1 MRRVWASPPC
11 AAKAGTERQTVDS
24 LSQLALGAACGL
36 AVMGRR
42 TAAWKAAVWG
52 GVAGTL
58 PDLDALVDHGDAVLN
73 MVLHRAES
81 HSLLFL
87 ALLSV
92 PMGWAIAR
100 LHGQIALG
108 WRWVAAMALALVTHP
123 LLDLMTVYGTQVLQ
137 PFTDEA
143 YGVGSMFIIDP
154 LYTLPLLLGVGA
166 ALRGRPSG
174 NGLNRAGLAVS
185 TAYLAWSTVAQG
197 VVTLQAEQSLRALGL
212 PTDRVLVTPAPLTTV
227 VWRVVAMDGDRYHE
241 GFYALLDKGRPIR
254 FTTHAQGQA
263 LALEH
268 AAHPHVQ
275 RIARFSDG
283 FFRMSQTDDG
293 SLWLTDL
300 RMGQEPNYSFHFNI
314 GPALAPGATPPAAT
328 QNWMRIDTRAGLR
341 WLWQRVLGRD
351 VAPPGNAPLT
361 DTTERTP

>member
-1 MRRVWASPPC
+1 M
-11 AAKAGTERQTVDS
+11 DS

-100 LHGQIALG
+100 LHGQMALG

-185 TAYLAWSTVAQG
+185 TVYLAWSTVAQG

-283 FFRMSQTDDG
+283 FFRMSQTADG

-314 GPALAPGATPPAAT
+314 GPALALGATPPAAT

-341 WLWQRVLGRD
+341 WLGQRALGRD

>member
-1 MRRVWASPPC
+1 M
-11 AAKAGTERQTVDS
+11 DS

-42 TAAWKAAVWG
+42 TAAWKAALWG

-58 PDLDALVDHGDAVLN
+58 PDLDALMDHGDAILN

-87 ALLSV
+87 ALLAG

-100 LHGQIALG
+100 LHGEPALTR
-108 WRWVAAMALALVTHP
+108 RWGAAMALALVTHP

-143 YGVGSMFIIDP
+143 YGVGSIFIIDP

-174 NGLNRAGLAVS
+174 HSLNRAGLALS
-185 TAYLAWSTVAQG
+185 TAYLAWSTVAQA
-197 VVTLQAEQSLRALGL
+197 VVTLQAGQSLSALGL
-212 PTDRVLVTPAPLTTV
+212 PTDRVLVTPAPLSTLL
-227 VWRVVAMDGDRYHE
+227 WRVVALDGDRYHE
-241 GFYALLDKGRPIR
+241 GFYALLDRGRPIR
-254 FTTHAQGQA
+254 FTAHPRGQA
-263 LALEH
+263 LAQVH
-268 AAHPHVQ
+268 AHHPQVQ
-275 RIARFSDG
+275 RVSRFTDG
-283 FFRMSQTDDG
+283 FFRMSESPDG

-300 RMGQEPNYSFHFNI
+300 RMGQEPTYSFQFNI
-314 GPALAPGATPPAAT
+314 GPALGAGETPGPAT
-328 QNWMRIDTRAGLR
+328 QEPMRVELSSGLS
-341 WLWQRVLGRD
+341 WLWQRSLGRD
-351 VAPPGNAPLT
+351 VPSPGMA
-361 DTTERTP
+361 DQF